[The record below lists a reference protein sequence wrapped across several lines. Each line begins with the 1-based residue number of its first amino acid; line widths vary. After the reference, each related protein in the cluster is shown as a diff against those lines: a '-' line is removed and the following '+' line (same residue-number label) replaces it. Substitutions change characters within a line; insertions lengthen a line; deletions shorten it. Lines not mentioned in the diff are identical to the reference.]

1 MRQIYAKAG
10 HISKIKRRV
19 IAKLTGCERYVRVLG
34 HISAMDA
41 PEGCDGCVRWR
52 GTYQKQQRIRVK
64 MGCERRPRAPVC
76 DYTGSDLALVTG
88 L

>member
-41 PEGCDGCVRWR
+41 PEGCDGYVRWR
-52 GTYQKQQRIRVK
+52 GTYQKTTTNSR
-64 MGCERRPRAPVC
+64 
-76 DYTGSDLALVTG
+76 
-88 L
+88 